1 MRRVAVVGI
10 GQTGYQTNFDET
22 YPELVYRASR
32 LTLDDARCRLTDVD
46 AVVMPMAPE
55 ALSGVVQ
62 ADKWMVDA
70 AAAIGKPYMRINT
83 GGSTGLMAVQA
94 AYWHIASGLADR
106 VLVVGADKVRESG
119 SAQQVLNM
127 IWDPFYERGMPL
139 NTITMLAFQAVRF
152 MEKYGVG
159 EEEMG
164 RVAAKNRSN
173 GVRNPM
179 AHLRETVTVDEV
191 LASRRI
197 SWPIKLYD
205 CCPQSSGGAGILLV
219 AEDCIPQDSPRP
231 VWITGVGCSAE
242 TYWMGDRMGPT
253 AIGDHGEAPALQ
265 ESSLLAYQMAGIT
278 NPVEQIDVAELYAPF
293 SNTELHAIPDVG
305 LCPPEEVGPL
315 LWRGDFDF
323 GGRIPVNP
331 SGGVMCANPIS
342 VTSLV
347 RVAEIALQLQGR
359 AGDHQ
364 VPNVRTGVA
373 TGNGGDHQFFG
384 TMVLSNEQRG
394 PKI

>member
-1 MRRVAVVGI
+1 MRGVAVVGV

-22 YPELVYRASR
+22 YPELVYRAAR
-32 LTLDDARCRLTDVD
+32 LTLDDARCRLADVD
-46 AVVMPMAPE
+46 AVVIPMAPE

-62 ADKWMVDA
+62 ADQWVVDA

-83 GGSTGLMAVQA
+83 GGSTGLMAVEA

-127 IWDPFYERGMPL
+127 IWDPFYERAMPL

-159 EEEMG
+159 EEEMA
-164 RVAAKNRSN
+164 RVAVKNRLN
-173 GVRNPM
+173 GTRNSM
-179 AHLRETVTVDEV
+179 AHLREAVTLNEV

-205 CCPQSSGGAGILLV
+205 CCPQSSGGAGVLLV
-219 AEDCIPQDSPRP
+219 AEECLQQDSPRP
-231 VWITGVGCSAE
+231 AWITGLGCSAE
-242 TYWMGDRMGPT
+242 TYWMGDRMGPA
-253 AIGDHGEAPALQ
+253 AIGDHGEAPALA
-265 ESSLLAYQMAGIT
+265 ESSQRAYQMAGIA
-278 NPVEQIDVAELYAPF
+278 NPAEEIDVAELYAPF
-293 SNTELHAIPDVG
+293 SNTELHAIPDAG
-305 LCPPEEVGPL
+305 FCAPDEVASL

-342 VTSLV
+342 VTALI
-347 RVAEIALQLQGR
+347 RVAEVALQLQDR

-364 VPNVRTGVA
+364 VPDVRTGVA

-384 TMVLSNEQRG
+384 TVVLSNEQKE